1 MQFPVKVEHFD
12 VAMVSVSSL
21 LIAVM
26 GIKIVLMAVMRLDVV
41 SYQIIQGGHGNKHR
55 GCRKIESSFVPR
67 DSRCHALLYYIVGN
81 CMVVI
86 VP

>member
-1 MQFPVKVEHFD
+1 MEPSGA
-12 VAMVSVSSL
+12 AMVSVSSP

-55 GCRKIESSFVPR
+55 GCRKIESCFMPR
-67 DSRCHALLYYIVGN
+67 DSRCHALLYYIVDN